1 MTYLDNAATSLPKAP
16 GTAAAMAWYTD
27 ALGVNIARG
36 VYAPA
41 NEASA
46 RILGIRENLSALF
59 GFKGPVSHV
68 VFTPGATFGLNTI
81 LRGYLRP
88 GDHVLVGSLE
98 HNAVMRPL
106 TELSETGVSFTRIPA
121 DREGITDADSIP
133 ALLRPN
139 TRLVLVGHA
148 SNVTGTLFPLEKTAA
163 ICREYGLPLA
173 VDAAQTAGHFP
184 IDFFALGLAALCV
197 PGHKG
202 LLGPQGIGALL
213 LSRDFTRGLRP
224 IVTGG
229 TGSASDREQQPDY
242 MPDRFES
249 GTLNL
254 PGIFGLGAALDYV
267 LKTGV
272 DTFRQREIA
281 LTARLLDGLSGLPL
295 RIPGPQDP
303 SRRVGVVSI
312 DFTGRDNALMAD
324 RLEREFGIL
333 TRVGLHCAP
342 NAHRVIGTF
351 PQGTVRLSLGH
362 QTTEQDIDLAIEAIR
377 AILN

>member
-1 MTYLDNAATSLPKAP
+1 
-16 GTAAAMAWYTD
+16 MAWYTD

-46 RILGIRENLSALF
+46 RILEIRENLSALF

-184 IDFFALGLAALCV
+184 IDFSALGLAALCV

-213 LSRDFTRGLRP
+213 LSRDFARGLRP

-272 DTFRQREIA
+272 DTFRQQEIA

-351 PQGTVRLSLGH
+351 PQGTVRLSPGH

-377 AILN
+377 AILD